1 MIIKTKYD
9 LEQEVYIVRGTT
21 VDKTRIIGIEI
32 SSSVC
37 KYVNGSEYEVYY
49 LVEYQAHILKLK
61 EKDLYKDFETAKKI
75 VIKELERLLNIAKG
89 EQKWVKN

>member
-1 MIIKTKYD
+1 MQIKTKYD
-9 LEQEVYIVRGTT
+9 IGQEVYIVRGTT

-37 KYVNGSEYEVYY
+37 KYVGESDYEVYY
-49 LVEYQAHILKLK
+49 LVEYQTAILKLK
-61 EKDLYKDFETAKKI
+61 DKDLCKDFETAKKI

-89 EQKWVKN
+89 E